1 MRPLDWVVMFSWLA
15 FIVSYGLYR
24 GRGSSTMNKYLLAGK
39 SMPWYAMG
47 LSIMA
52 TQASAI
58 TFISTTGQSYTDGM
72 RFVQFYFGLP
82 IAMVILCATA
92 VPIFHRAN
100 VYTAYEYL
108 EHRFDSKTRSL
119 VSLIFLIQRGLA
131 AGLSL
136 YAPAVVLSVILGW
149 PDRTTTILMGVLIM
163 TYISF
168 GGIKA
173 VTWADVQQMS
183 LILCGLV
190 LALVLA
196 VHLLP
201 NHVSFGDAVS
211 LAGAAGRLNAVT
223 LKFDWNDRYNIW
235 SGLIGGMFLALAYF
249 GCDQSQVQRY
259 LTGKSVAHSR
269 LSLLFNAMAKI
280 PMQFFILF
288 IGAIVFV
295 FYNFEKP
302 PVLFQ
307 PVELK
312 GVQHDARF
320 PAVERRY
327 EQAFANRRDAAEQF
341 LQANRSSDRS
351 ARDASIQRYRAAQQ
365 ELNDAHT
372 AGERLVGKEFD
383 DTNYI
388 FLSFVTRYLP
398 AGVVGLIVAVIFSA
412 AMSSTSG
419 EINSLSAVTVID
431 IYRRHIKRDASDR
444 HYLIASR
451 LATVFWGCFAM
462 GFAQYG
468 KNFGALIQA
477 VNVIGSLFYG
487 GLLGVF
493 VLAFFF
499 RSVGANGAFF
509 GVIAGEAAIFAANLF
524 TTISFLWYNVIGCL
538 VVILVGLAVS
548 RLFDQGPK
556 YDARAPYVA
565 H

>member
-1 MRPLDWVVMFSWLA
+1 MRPLDWVVMFCWLT

-108 EHRFDSKTRSL
+108 EHRFDAKTRSL

-201 NHVSFGDAVS
+201 NHVSFGDAIS

-223 LKFDWNDRYNIW
+223 LNFDWNDRYNIW

-269 LSLLFNAMAKI
+269 LSLLLNAVAKI

-307 PVELK
+307 PVELRS
-312 GVQHDARF
+312 VQHDARY

-327 EQAFANRRDAAEQF
+327 EEAFANRRDAAEEF
-341 LQANRSSDRS
+341 LKANRGSDHAARAASVQHYRS
-351 ARDASIQRYRAAQQ
+351 AQQ
-365 ELNDAHT
+365 ELNAAHA
-372 AGERLVGKEFD
+372 AGEHLVGKEFD

-398 AGVVGLIVAVIFSA
+398 VGVVGLIVAVIFSA

-451 LATVFWGCFAM
+451 VATVFWGCFAM

-499 RSVGANGAFF
+499 KSVGANGAFF

-524 TTISFLWYNVIGCL
+524 TRISFLWYNVIGCV
-538 VVILVGLAVS
+538 VVILVALLVN
-548 RLFDQGPK
+548 RLFEQRLTE
-556 YDARAPYVA
+556 AAP
-565 H
+565 